1 MTLRRAGKR
10 SREQVCKHRHR
21 VTISRDL
28 CTETPTEQHI
38 PQERE
43 NNLKTSRSRSR
54 SSEERRQAAKR
65 KELTPNIWFILL

>member
-1 MTLRRAGKR
+1 M
-10 SREQVCKHRHR
+10 CKHRHR

-43 NNLKTSRSRSR
+43 NKLKTSR

-65 KELTPNIWFILL
+65 KEVTPNIWFILL